1 MADVIVSDEDPEN
14 VLINA
19 QEGTTKGLRQWRFTS
34 VQEIRGHQV
43 TILSYLAEA
52 IENQKAGKEI
62 KPERNKA
69 MVIPEELEQAFK
81 EDPALKDIF
90 DALSLSKRRE
100 YAEHVASAKREETR
114 EKRLTKII
122 PMIIEGIG
130 LNDKYKF

>member
-1 MADVIVSDEDPEN
+1 MIRAATVDEYISLGGDWTECLIQIRD
-14 VLINA
+14 LINS
-19 QEGTTKGLRQWRFTS
+19 TDL
-34 VQEIRGHQV
+34 QEI
-43 TILSYLAEA
+43 ILSYLAEA

-62 KPERNKA
+62 KPERNNA
-69 MVIPEELEQAFK
+69 LVIPEELEQAFK

-100 YAEHVASAKREETR
+100 YAGHVASAKREETR

-130 LNDKYKF
+130 LSDKYKS